1 MRPDEHLVAMLGI
14 AQPIIQA
21 PMAGVSTHGSRW
33 GRISASNHSMKAL
46 SRRERC
52 RRFG

>member
-1 MRPDEHLVAMLGI
+1 MSPDEQLVATLGI
-14 AQPIIQA
+14 AQPIIRV
-21 PMAGVSTHGSRW
+21 PMAGVFTHGSRW